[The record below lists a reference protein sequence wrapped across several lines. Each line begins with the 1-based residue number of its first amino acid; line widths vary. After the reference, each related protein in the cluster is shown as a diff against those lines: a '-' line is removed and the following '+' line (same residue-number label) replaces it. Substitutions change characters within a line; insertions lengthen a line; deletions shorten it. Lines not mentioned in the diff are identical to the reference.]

1 MKTIPKRFQ
10 KRNSF
15 SGNWSTI
22 SWELR
27 ILTHMRLPPQMK
39 TPLELDLDQ
48 IDCLWDELEGPRILP
63 WPYWIIPVILTIG
76 EYQSE
81 IGYAFQRVGPIY
93 EMTKIRNETK
103 WSIFA
108 RNPKYKKEKSN
119 LWNELIFNYNIHISN
134 LRNGTCNKCFNFRK
148 CPIYEM
154 DKIKVWTSKKVQ
166 LTKWTVAKVQ
176 VHINFQTLQSTKWTN
191 LLRDS
196 MKMSY
201 LQALNFWKFPIYEM
215 AQSPQLWIS
224 EIVQ

>member
-1 MKTIPKRFQ
+1 M
-10 KRNSF
+10 KRN
-15 SGNWSTI
+15 
-22 SWELR
+22 
-27 ILTHMRLPPQMK
+27 RLFL
-39 TPLELDLDQ
+39 LEIQ
-48 IDCLWDELEGPRILP
+48 NTKWKN
-63 WPYWIIPVILTIG
+63 
-76 EYQSE
+76 
-81 IGYAFQRVGPIY
+81 PIY
-93 EMTKIRNETK
+93 EMGKSNLRNETLLYYY
-103 WSIFA
+103 WEY
-108 RNPKYKKEKSN
+108 PKYEMEKSN
-119 LWNELIFNYNIHISN
+119 LRNELIFNYNIQISN
-134 LRNGTCNKCFNFRK
+134 LRNGTCNKCFNFRKCPIYEMAHVTSVVFRK